1 MTDHI
6 AIPHPDISW
15 NQAEH
20 THTDLWRD
28 ATMPQGSDVWLEWRK
43 HCGGTATQ
51 ANVVSMNPLPYPHTP
66 KTWADQRAG
75 VGSEISEQGRIAM
88 AHGSEHEDDA
98 TTLHGKKR
106 HNRCTTRAYVRAQSA
121 STHTF
126 DNDGKWNLGA
136 SLDGFR
142 FDPENRPTRTTSKS
156 SAHTPGTARRRGK
169 TSARAPSQ
177 TTTSGR
183 WLTKHSSSADT
194 LDPEKVHGWF
204 VVYLPQ
210 RIRTRT
216 PANAFLKFL
225 HVPSTSL
232 MDRMTTLLD
241 LWPRYIGG
249 EVQPGDLRGFSFDTD
264 PDLTM
269 ALQSYLEAHKAKAEA
284 TKEEARAKKAILEQA
299 MILNGAT
306 DPERPP
312 TWIKKIHLDGLTI
325 TRTQRNT
332 VNWSQL
338 AKDHPEIDTTPYE
351 SATESWRVTVSKDK

>member
-6 AIPHPDISW
+6 AIPHPDITW

-98 TTLHGKKR
+98 R
-106 HNRCTTRAYVRAQSA
+106 
-121 STHTF
+121 HTF
-126 DNDGKWNLGA
+126 QRVTQMYNAPTFEPVCINTYFDNEAWNLGA

-142 FDPENRPTRTTSKS
+142 FDPATDQLDYLEIKCPYTGDRSKTWKDICKGTIPDHYIWQM
-156 SAHTPGTARRRGK
+156 AHQALVLGG
-169 TSARAPSQ
+169 
-177 TTTSGR
+177 
-183 WLTKHSSSADT
+183 H

-210 RIRTRT
+210 GFG
-216 PANAFLKFL
+216 PDPSHAFLKFL

-249 EVQPGDLRGFSFDTD
+249 EVQPGDLRGMNSTD
-264 PDLTM
+264 LSI
-269 ALQSYLEAHKAKAEA
+269 ALQSYLEAHKAKTEA

-299 MILNGAT
+299 MIYNGAT

>member
-1 MTDHI
+1 MTQ
-6 AIPHPDISW
+6 AALTIPKSDLEWDIDNSTF
-15 NQAEH
+15 AS
-20 THTDLWRD
+20 LWLD
-28 ATMPQGSDVWLEWRK
+28 STIPQGSDVWLEWRK
-43 HCGGTATQ
+43 QCGGTATQ
-51 ANVVSMNPLPYPHTP
+51 ANVVSMNPLSYPNTP

-75 VGSEISEQGRIAM
+75 VGSEISAQGRIAM

-98 TTLHGKKR
+98 RRYWEEATTDAD
-106 HNRCTTRAYVRAQSA
+106 TT
-121 STHTF
+121 TF
-126 DNDGKWNLGA
+126 DPVCVKTTFDDGKWNIGA

-142 FDPENRPTRTTSKS
+142 FDTENNQLHYLEIKCPYTGDRSKTWKDICNRTIPDHYIWQMAHQALTLG
-156 SAHTPGTARRRGK
+156 AHTNP
-169 TSARAPSQ
+169 
-177 TTTSGR
+177 
-183 WLTKHSSSADT
+183 DM
-194 LDPEKVHGWF
+194 VHGWF
-204 VVYLPQ
+204 IVYLPNGFGPNPNQ
-210 RIRTRT
+210 
-216 PANAFLKFL
+216 PYLKWL

>member
-1 MTDHI
+1 MT
-6 AIPHPDISW
+6 ANLTIPPPDLSW
-15 NQAEH
+15 NLDDN

-28 ATMPQGSDVWLEWRK
+28 STMPQGSDVWLEWRK
-43 HCGGTATQ
+43 QCGGTATQ
-51 ANVVSMNPLPYPHTP
+51 ANVVSMNPLPYPNTP

-88 AHGSEHEDDA
+88 AHGSEHEDEA
-98 TTLHGKKR
+98 R
-106 HNRCTTRAYVRAQSA
+106 RSFQR
-121 STHTF
+121 TF
-126 DNDGKWNLGA
+126 SPHWEPDFEPVCINTYFDDGKWNLGA

-142 FDPENRPTRTTSKS
+142 FDPKNDQVNYLEIKCPYTGDRSKTWKDICKGTIPDHYIWQMAHQALVLN
-156 SAHTPGTARRRGK
+156 AHTK
-169 TSARAPSQ
+169 
-177 TTTSGR
+177 
-183 WLTKHSSSADT
+183 
-194 LDPEKVHGWF
+194 PEQVHGWF
-204 VVYLPQ
+204 VAYLP
-210 RIRTRT
+210 
-216 PANAFLKFL
+216 PGFGPNPNHPYLKYL

-249 EVQPGDLRGFSFDTD
+249 EVQPGDLRGFTFESD